1 MQARAADVAAAILA
15 LDIGHIHPVGQGM
28 EQRDFDAA
36 PFAGAASRIEGLQN
50 RLMRCHAG
58 GDIANRHTDPAGLFG
73 GAGNLGQPNLGLYQ
87 KIIGFHLLKRAV

>member
-58 GDIANRHTDPAGLFG
+58 GDIANRHTDPAGLFR

>member
-15 LDIGHIHPVGQGM
+15 LDIGHIHPVGQSM